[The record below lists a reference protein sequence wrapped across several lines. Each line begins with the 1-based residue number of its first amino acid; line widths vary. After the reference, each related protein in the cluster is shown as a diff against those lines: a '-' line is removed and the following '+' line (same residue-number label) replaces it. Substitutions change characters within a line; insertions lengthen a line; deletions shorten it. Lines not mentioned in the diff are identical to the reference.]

1 MLLQEALS
9 ALSISSFLERRYSL
23 RSKTVATAASSTV
36 ALCAVKATRDV
47 LVVVVNAAA
56 QVLVATSKRAYF
68 DIETI
73 LVFLICGVCV
83 EGGSLEEGCGGGAD
97 AQRY

>member
-1 MLLQEALS
+1 M
-9 ALSISSFLERRYSL
+9 

-36 ALCAVKATRDV
+36 ALCVVKATRDV

-73 LVFLICGVCV
+73 LVF
-83 EGGSLEEGCGGGAD
+83 EGGSVEEDCCGGED